1 MEKKEM
7 QGIFFESLKRN
18 NKQIRDD
25 RAQAIAEDTEMAYKR
40 QVEDLAIKIKRLSRQ
55 REGMLDLSPTD
66 AMSLKLANDFDAQ
79 EFVEKELNLGCD
91 IRNLVIQHNIAVNR
105 YNILFGADLEE
116 LKEEG
121 GV

>member
-79 EFVEKELNLGCD
+79 EFVEKASPLNSFPFSSMVTINLKSSLNLSW
-91 IRNLVIQHNIAVNR
+91 
-105 YNILFGADLEE
+105 
-116 LKEEG
+116 
-121 GV
+121 